1 MSRHLIINIAKSLEA
16 VNDHFNTV
24 NNHDGVVPQIEVDI
38 LKEHVR
44 AMYEHIITFQKQN
57 EQSAMI
63 HSRKREFINEPA
75 TPKVIPVQE
84 MVGAQVAAPAPVP
97 ARPEIQK
104 PEVILPHK
112 PEPVIVQEK
121 VEVATP
127 EKIVEAPIIEKAMPA
142 ISTAPVQE
150 HVVSKPNKTK
160 QVASLF
166 DNAGVLAHQFDE
178 QKSVA
183 DKIAS
188 DPQSSRVADAM
199 HQSKIVDL
207 KKAIGINEKF
217 LFINELFEGSMQAY
231 TETIEKLNNSSD
243 ITQAKQL
250 LEPLHMKYNWNT
262 SIVAYQKLMDLVER
276 KVS

>member
-1 MSRHLIINIAKSLEA
+1 MVSA
-16 VNDHFNTV
+16 
-24 NNHDGVVPQIEVDI
+24 QEV
-38 LKEHVR
+38 
-44 AMYEHIITFQKQN
+44 T
-57 EQSAMI
+57 
-63 HSRKREFINEPA
+63 PA
-75 TPKVIPVQE
+75 L
-84 MVGAQVAAPAPVP
+84 AP
-97 ARPEIQK
+97 ARPEIK
-104 PEVILPHK
+104 NPEVKLPRK
-112 PEPVIVQEK
+112 PEPAVVKEK
-121 VEVATP
+121 VEVPIP
-127 EKIVEAPIIEKAMPA
+127 EKIVEAPIIEKVKPA
-142 ISTAPVQE
+142 LNTAQE

-199 HQSKIVDL
+199 HQSKISDL

-250 LEPLHMKYNWNT
+250 LEPLHMKYNWNS